1 MSILQTFVHRL
12 ETRLSPAIEA
22 STKFNLRD
30 RTFAKIS
37 DTKTIGS
44 GGRSS
49 SSHSLGDLGQHRGD
63 GGTSGRNNVALVVD
77 DRNCSKFLIIFVL

>member
-12 ETRLSPAIEA
+12 ETRLPPAIEA

-44 GGRSS
+44 GGRGISS
-49 SSHSLGDLGQHRGD
+49 RGLGQHRGD
-63 GGTSGRNNVALVVD
+63 GGTSRRNNVALVVD
-77 DRNCSKFLIIFVL
+77 DRNRRKFLIVFVL